1 MISFIKKLSA
11 VFFVLSLLISFTAC
25 QMGQSKK
32 PAETSSSKAETESE
46 TTTVATT
53 IEESESETT
62 ESTTTGNVFII
73 NTKQDDL
80 RLRETPSLDGKVLV
94 GIPKGTKVVV
104 EEESD
109 GWSKVTYKG
118 KTGWVKS
125 DFLIQGASETESFE
139 STALL
144 PNDEDPEES
153 NRYYVQETTPQKT
166 TTTTTTKK
174 VTTTKATTTNTRPQ
188 TPATVYI
195 VIHGKTRN
203 NMTIRK
209 TVKPGESYTVDM
221 AYKDVA
227 KKYPG
232 ESFTIKGDSVINYDP
247 ECGVRNYYMNAYFDE

>member
-1 MISFIKKLSA
+1 
-11 VFFVLSLLISFTAC
+11 
-25 QMGQSKK
+25 MGQSKQSE
-32 PAETSSSKAETESE
+32 ETSSSKAETEP

-53 IEESESETT
+53 SEERKSETI
-62 ESTTTGNVFII
+62 ESTSTYDVFII

-80 RLRETPSLDGKVLV
+80 RLREKPSLEGKVLV

-125 DFLIQGASETESFE
+125 DFLISEISENENFE

-144 PNDEDPEES
+144 LNDEESEYS
-153 NRYYVQETTPQKT
+153 NRYYISDKTKQKA
-166 TTTTTTKK
+166 TTTTTKK
-174 VTTTKATTTNTRPQ
+174 VTTTKPTTINTRPP

-195 VIHGKTRN
+195 VIHGKIRN
-203 NMTIRK
+203 NMTIMK
-209 TVKPGESYTVDM
+209 KVKPGESYTVDM

-232 ESFTIKGDSVINYDP
+232 EPFTIKGDSVINYDP
-247 ECGVRNYYMNAYFDE
+247 EGGIRNYYMNAYFEE